1 MDPQLEQWL
10 IQYDW
15 PGNIRQLENVV
26 EYMVNMAESDILGFH
41 DLPDYLYQFQAPIH
55 TRGLSLD
62 EMVAE
67 YEKSIIQSF
76 FLGGQDR
83 KDKEKVAE
91 ELKISLSTLY
101 RKLERYN
108 LKV

>member
-1 MDPQLEQWL
+1 MF
-10 IQYDW
+10 YKAVT
-15 PGNIRQLENVV
+15 ENVV
-26 EYMVNMAESDILGFH
+26 GYMVNMAESDVLGFH
-41 DLPDYLYQFQAPIH
+41 DLPDYLYQFQAHIH
-55 TRGLSLD
+55 TGGLSID

-91 ELKISLSTLY
+91 ELKFSLSTLY

>member
-1 MDPQLEQWL
+1 M
-10 IQYDW
+10 
-15 PGNIRQLENVV
+15 
-26 EYMVNMAESDILGFH
+26 
-41 DLPDYLYQFQAPIH
+41 YQFQAPIH
-55 TRGLSLD
+55 TGGLSLD
-62 EMVAE
+62 ETVAE
-67 YEKSIIQSF
+67 YEKSIIQRF

-91 ELKISLSTLY
+91 ELKFSLSTLY